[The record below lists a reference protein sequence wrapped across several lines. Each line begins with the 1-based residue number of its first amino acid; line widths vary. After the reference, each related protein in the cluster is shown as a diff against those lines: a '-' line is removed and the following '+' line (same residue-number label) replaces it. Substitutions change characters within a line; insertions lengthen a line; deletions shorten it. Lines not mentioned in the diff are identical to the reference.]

1 MNSKI
6 LLALLLIIPATSF
19 AIPIDWQGSLGFDST
34 IISEFDTRGNSPE
47 DNEASFQTYL
57 FKLSPSAIVN
67 DSATINAEFTTGY
80 GRGGRLGDDST
91 VSSDGANMAG
101 LYYHHAPTS
110 SDSLVINHLY
120 AEVFGTT
127 ATYLIGRHP
136 THWALG
142 ALFNDGK
149 EGWSRHTSIRDGI
162 TMKINLGN
170 FKIEPFVSKRY
181 SSSGLSSNSKMEE
194 YGASLQ
200 YNNLESNIS
209 IGIYYAKI
217 QNNSNS
223 TLPVNSS
230 NGALGK
236 SDVKVTDFYIKK
248 SFKDTTVALEVP
260 IITGSIGDVY
270 NNGTDVTISTQGF
283 ILEAKHKVS
292 DKLETNIFL
301 GHLQGDDTPGSDEF
315 NTLYLNPNYHVAN
328 MLFRYNVDAF
338 SNNQKNVFD
347 SYMSNSLY
355 SKVEGVYLDNK
366 STWKLGLIYARANEV
381 QAGQSDDLGVEV
393 DLNYSYQLNDE
404 MSFNLNTGYLFSG
417 DYFASGES
425 EAKNSYLIG
434 LGTALTF

>member
-1 MNSKI
+1 MTTQ
-6 LLALLLIIPATSF
+6 LLVVMVQTWPDCIIT
-19 AIPIDWQGSLGFDST
+19 
-34 IISEFDTRGNSPE
+34 TRQLPL
-47 DNEASFQTYL
+47 T
-57 FKLSPSAIVN
+57 P
-67 DSATINAEFTTGY
+67 
-80 GRGGRLGDDST
+80 
-91 VSSDGANMAG
+91 
-101 LYYHHAPTS
+101 
-110 SDSLVINHLY
+110 LVVNHLY

-248 SFKDTTVALEVP
+248 SFKDTTLP
-260 IITGSIGDVY
+260 
-270 NNGTDVTISTQGF
+270 
-283 ILEAKHKVS
+283 
-292 DKLETNIFL
+292 
-301 GHLQGDDTPGSDEF
+301 
-315 NTLYLNPNYHVAN
+315 
-328 MLFRYNVDAF
+328 
-338 SNNQKNVFD
+338 
-347 SYMSNSLY
+347 
-355 SKVEGVYLDNK
+355 
-366 STWKLGLIYARANEV
+366 
-381 QAGQSDDLGVEV
+381 
-393 DLNYSYQLNDE
+393 
-404 MSFNLNTGYLFSG
+404 
-417 DYFASGES
+417 
-425 EAKNSYLIG
+425 
-434 LGTALTF
+434 